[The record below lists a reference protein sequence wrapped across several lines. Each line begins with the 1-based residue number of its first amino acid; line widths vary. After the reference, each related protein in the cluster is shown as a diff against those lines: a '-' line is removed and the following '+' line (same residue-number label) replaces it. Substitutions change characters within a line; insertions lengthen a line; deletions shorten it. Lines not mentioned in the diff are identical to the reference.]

1 MPLPIATTLRDGYAH
16 ACCRFRTTV
25 HHLGGL
31 AVRNFREFAGSAEN
45 PGVRKVSWSLS
56 PVSSSVPDARH
67 LVRGQLAAWGAD
79 RQSEIVELLTSELV
93 TNTLRHAWGP
103 ILLVLSFQ
111 DGTLRCEVEDANPAL
126 PGLRNARD
134 DEEGGRG
141 LLLLDLLSQRWGSD
155 HTPTGKTTWFEL
167 PVHASPDAPRRPG
180 TRMTDPPEA
189 FPDHPEAPTR

>member
-1 MPLPIATTLRDGYAH
+1 MSAQVPCPSRPRSGTAT
-16 ACCRFRTTV
+16 RTPAAGSEPPSTTS
-25 HHLGGL
+25 
-31 AVRNFREFAGSAEN
+31 ADSPFATSGNSRSAEN

-134 DEEGGRG
+134 DEEEAAGCSCSTCCPSAGGATTRPRG
-141 LLLLDLLSQRWGSD
+141 RPPGSSCPY
-155 HTPTGKTTWFEL
+155 T
-167 PVHASPDAPRRPG
+167 RRPTPHDG
-180 TRMTDPPEA
+180 PG
-189 FPDHPEAPTR
+189 HG